1 MEEIIAAEIARWI
14 PDLIAYIFSNILT
27 LTILAAAIALIV
39 VMAGLIVKRRW
50 TRRMLTEGQAFAADA
65 KGRLERL
72 LTSERF
78 RDLEL
83 GLAEGQTEKSLRALQ
98 QEAFELRRE
107 AEELIQRMA
116 GQRVPLLSLL
126 APYEEARHLHAHG
139 ERLLQRS
146 KRVERELE
154 EIDSASA
161 AVSSSLQSRREEY
174 RRVFARFTTC
184 RDETGYPLERLQAMA
199 EEVERELRRVERSA
213 AFDGVQGRRD
223 AEAVRRRLNRWAG
236 AVDGIARDVR
246 TWRGMK
252 QRLAEREHDLRRMWA
267 SSGREAAG
275 EEAMHEIAAIFA
287 ALEAKMR
294 RGEQADLR
302 QAAAQIERIIEQ
314 AADLP

>member
-199 EEVERELRRVERSA
+199 
-213 AFDGVQGRRD
+213 
-223 AEAVRRRLNRWAG
+223 
-236 AVDGIARDVR
+236 VDGIARDVR

-287 ALEAKMR
+287 ALEAKLR

>member
-83 GLAEGQTEKSLRALQ
+83 GMAEGQTEKSLRALQ

-199 EEVERELRRVERSA
+199 EEVERELRR
-213 AFDGVQGRRD
+213 
-223 AEAVRRRLNRWAG
+223 
-236 AVDGIARDVR
+236 
-246 TWRGMK
+246 
-252 QRLAEREHDLRRMWA
+252 
-267 SSGREAAG
+267 
-275 EEAMHEIAAIFA
+275 
-287 ALEAKMR
+287 
-294 RGEQADLR
+294 GEQADLR